1 MTLKPITVTLDRVTT
16 DKIQMIQDSISEP
29 TTYGKVLEGLID
41 IGFANALKTLYED
54 GNLSAEEFEEYQVL
68 LPDYLR
74 RALDTDRQET
84 SKEQNE

>member
-29 TTYGKVLEGLID
+29 TTNGKVLEGLID